1 MGISVKSQEMLRK
14 EILLTRFAGGVVKF
28 DRGKT
33 VQSGNF
39 EHTGVL
45 NMPPAQV
52 RNGVNKLRA
61 KHEAHK
67 SLVARYVSEMIR
79 ETLQSEGGN
88 PQFEDLYCY
97 QGAQYDQL

>member
-1 MGISVKSQEMLRK
+1 MLSLVCQMGNLVKSQEMLLK

-33 VQSGNF
+33 VQSGNS

-61 KHEAHK
+61 KHKAHR
-67 SLVARYVSEMIR
+67 SPVARYVSGMSSK
-79 ETLQSEGGN
+79 TLQSEEGKS
-88 PQFEDLYCY
+88 QFEDLF
-97 QGAQYDQL
+97 